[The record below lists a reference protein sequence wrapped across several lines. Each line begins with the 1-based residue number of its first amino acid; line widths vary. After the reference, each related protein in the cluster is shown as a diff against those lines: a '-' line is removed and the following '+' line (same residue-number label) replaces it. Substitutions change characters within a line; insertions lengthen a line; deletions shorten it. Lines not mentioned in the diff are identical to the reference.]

1 MASKNRNQDDGKKLT
16 YVILEIWK
24 HKLWIFFLMF
34 VAFAAFAV
42 HSGLHAEDSV
52 SARLVLRYEHAYEG
66 LNPNGSRFNINELS
80 GDEVLSKSISLA
92 GLEGELSLDQLKKSL
107 SVTSSGSQEPK
118 KMYIATEYS
127 ISLTNK
133 YLPKRISARSM
144 LGIILQTYKNYFL
157 DHYGKNDGVLDID
170 WSETEAW
177 EYVEFANI
185 MEVKIDNIITYLE
198 TMQTESGTYNYQT
211 EGETFRSLADSVVS
225 FRDIYLNKYTAYV
238 TNNNLFRNP
247 ERYRDKL
254 IYRRFLISQ
263 AAQGAEARYKI
274 RQDALTMYDKAMIT
288 FVMIPVYDK
297 TNGLQMTRTGTG
309 MDDLTVS
316 SMDFAK
322 ILESNTEELKL
333 IDKAIERTYA
343 AETDIQKYITA
354 NTMIS
359 EMKQN
364 VNSLIQ
370 RIGKVLHDYEES
382 SFKNSIYFN
391 IAEDSISSAYRI
403 KASALVALLAGLVA
417 SAWYGVAATVF
428 RKEEEKV

>member
-1 MASKNRNQDDGKKLT
+1 
-16 YVILEIWK
+16 
-24 HKLWIFFLMF
+24 
-34 VAFAAFAV
+34 
-42 HSGLHAEDSV
+42 
-52 SARLVLRYEHAYEG
+52 
-66 LNPNGSRFNINELS
+66 
-80 GDEVLSKSISLA
+80 
-92 GLEGELSLDQLKKSL
+92 
-107 SVTSSGSQEPK
+107 
-118 KMYIATEYS
+118 
-127 ISLTNK
+127 
-133 YLPKRISARSM
+133 
-144 LGIILQTYKNYFL
+144 YKNYFL

>member
-1 MASKNRNQDDGKKLT
+1 MSSRNRNQDAGKKFT

-24 HKLWIFFLMF
+24 HKLWILFLMVVAF
-34 VAFAAFAV
+34 VAFSV
-42 HSGLHAEDSV
+42 YSGLHAEDSV
-52 SARLVLRYEHAYEG
+52 KARLVLRYEQAYEG

-80 GDEVLSKSISLA
+80 EDYVLTTSIKLA
-92 GLEGELSLDQLKKSL
+92 GLEDELSLDNLRKSL

-118 KMYIATEYS
+118 KMYIATEYTV
-127 ISLTNK
+127 SLTNK

-170 WSETEAW
+170 WSEAEAW
-177 EYVEFANI
+177 EYVEFSNI

-211 EGETFRSLADSVVS
+211 EGESFKSLADSVAA

-254 IYRRFLISQ
+254 SYRRFLISQ
-263 AAQGAEARYKI
+263 AAERAESHYKI
-274 RQDALTMYDKAMIT
+274 TQDALSMYDKAMIT

-322 ILESNTEELKL
+322 ELETSAEELKI

-354 NTMIS
+354 NTMIN

-364 VNSLIQ
+364 INSLIQ
-370 RIGKVLHDYEES
+370 RIGRVLHDYEES

-391 IAEDSISSAYRI
+391 IAEDSITSVYRI
-403 KASALVALLAGLVA
+403 KVGILVALAVGLLV
-417 SAWYGVAATVF
+417 SIWYGSVAAVVK
-428 RKEEEKV
+428 KEEQV

>member
-1 MASKNRNQDDGKKLT
+1 MASRNRNQDAGKKLS

-24 HKLWIFFLMF
+24 RKVWILFLM
-34 VAFAAFAV
+34 FAAFAV
-42 HSGLHAEDSV
+42 FSIYSGLHAEDSV

-80 GDEVLSKSISLA
+80 SDEVLSKSIALA
-92 GLEGELSLDQLKKSL
+92 GLEGELSLSQLKKSL

-127 ISLTNK
+127 VSLTNK
-133 YLPKRISARSM
+133 YLPERISARSM

-157 DHYGKNDGVLDID
+157 EHYGKNDGVLDVD

-198 TMQTESGTYNYQT
+198 AMQVESGTYNYQT
-211 EGETFRSLADSVVS
+211 EGETFKSLADSVAA

-254 IYRRFLISQ
+254 SYRKFLISQ
-263 AAQGAEARYKI
+263 AAEGAEAQYTI
-274 RQDALTMYDKAMIT
+274 TQDALTMYDKAMIT

-316 SMDFAK
+316 SMASAK
-322 ILESNTEELKL
+322 TLEANTEELKL
-333 IDKAIERTYA
+333 IDKAIERTYV
-343 AETDIQKYITA
+343 AETDIQKYIAA
-354 NTMIS
+354 NTMIT

-364 VNSLIQ
+364 INSLIQ

-403 KASALVALLAGLVA
+403 KASVIVALLTGLVV
-417 SAWYGVAATVF
+417 SIWYGVAVTVF
-428 RKEEEKV
+428 KKEEQV